1 MAKSPRDISWLG
13 LEELKVLLVQALE
26 ENARLKA
33 ENLEL
38 REEIARLKGLKGRP
52 KLRPSGMEQASEA
65 RDKSGRRK
73 GRRGGKRSK
82 LSISKTRIVKP
93 DSVPEGAR
101 FKGYEDFIVQDIII
115 RPHTVLYR
123 RERWL
128 LPSGE
133 TVVAAL
139 PKEAASHFGPEL
151 RRFVLSQYH
160 QGQVRAR
167 GEINASP
174 GLSLC
179 PSAALRKGLHT
190 SVCAPSRA
198 LRTNK
203 NPAPSDAFISPR
215 ALTIPR
221 LFSQLRDL
229 GIDISRRQI
238 VRLLNEKQDAFR
250 EEASEVLRTGL
261 AAASW
266 ITVDDTGARHKAKNG
281 YCTHIGNGHFAWF
294 ATTTSKSRINF
305 LELLRAGRKDY
316 VINAAALDYMRDHKL
331 PKATISLLTADT
343 EQRFADEKA
352 YLAYLNKLGLDK
364 LKVNPDPVRIAT
376 EAALWGVITDE
387 GHFDGTLVVSDGAGQ
402 FRLAGHALCWVHAE
416 RLIHKLD
423 TFCEAHARAKKRIRG
438 RIWWFYDDLKAYRQA
453 PDARRARE
461 LSRRFDSIFSTITG
475 FATLDRLLERLRARK
490 KELLAVLERP
500 EIPLHTNGSENDIR
514 CQVTR
519 RKISGGTRS
528 DEGRDNRDAF
538 LSLMKTC
545 AKQMISFWDYPGA
558 RLDIPGAAHIPPL
571 PQLIRQAAPT

>member
-167 GEINASP
+167 
-174 GLSLC
+174 
-179 PSAALRKGLHT
+179 
-190 SVCAPSRA
+190 
-198 LRTNK
+198 
-203 NPAPSDAFISPR
+203 
-215 ALTIPR
+215 

-281 YCTHIGNGHFAWF
+281 YCTHIGNDHFAWF